1 MGRAVGID
9 LGTIY
14 SRVGVFRN
22 DRLEIIANE
31 QGNPY
36 RPTLS
41 EIQTDIQHWPL
52 KLIDQDSKPVVEV
65 GFKGTTKYFTPEEI
79 PSMILAKL
87 RETAVTYL
95 GETVTDAVNTVP
107 ASSSDSQRQATKD
120 AGLIAGFNILRTL
133 TSRLPQLSPMA
144 SVERYPIKDGIFA
157 VEFTHGAA
165 VQAAILSGD
174 ISSKSIRNILLLEV
188 APLSLWIETAD
199 GVKASIIKRN
209 TTIPTTKSGGVP
221 QIRVTFTVDANGI
234 MEISATEKGP
244 DKPPQII
251 VPHDKDLPNE
261 KDIERM
267 LLEAK

>member
-14 SRVGVFRN
+14 SR
-22 DRLEIIANE
+22 
-31 QGNPY
+31 
-36 RPTLS
+36 
-41 EIQTDIQHWPL
+41 HWPL

-144 SVERYPIKDGIFA
+144 SVERYL
-157 VEFTHGAA
+157 EFTHGAA

-261 KDIERM
+261 KDIEQDNDAEVSHIQAKSS
-267 LLEAK
+267 LESCAYALNSTVTESKPPNARRTKEKHSS